1 MQESPLYRELEFPTN
16 FSVIDTLDDL
26 KALVDTL
33 YESDKLLGFDIETG
47 YSGKDTPKE
56 STNVYSDRQ
65 FIVGFSITND
75 FSWARYVPLKH
86 DFGQNID
93 PEKAWELM
101 KPLLEEKKGVIHNY
115 HFEASNLREI
125 EAKGDGPSIVLP
137 ISNWYDSMLEAYVLA
152 DVPANR
158 ISGSIAGGELVRR
171 YLPPFHRTEDMFAA
185 EHASSFAV
193 NLKSLTKFRYNYD
206 QKNIFTLFNGGKDL
220 TAKQKES
227 IRFNTLPIDENV
239 AHYACD
245 DAVFCLQLHNDQF
258 ARIMEDD
265 YLPFVYNLEREIAD
279 ILVDMSKSGVGVD
292 WDGINNHLG
301 MYEHFLD
308 RMLSDTRK
316 KFEKETGSSQASL
329 NFKSAPQMR
338 KVIYGPKEE
347 GGLGLTTSVETD
359 SGEKSTSEKALTTL
373 RKESPAIN
381 SLLNY
386 RQCIKMGNWFEQI
399 KSFEGRYNDNRLHPG
414 FLQTVVPS
422 GRFSSSGPNVQ
433 QIAKRWWFQIPDG
446 SVAEVMEEGT
456 LGEDYW
462 TGNARDFIVPE
473 EGYSLLSFDYASAE
487 IQMVGALAQEKE
499 IMDAFHRGE
508 DFHKWAASLMY
519 SKPISEVTKKER
531 QSAKAQPVSEPV
543 LTPDGWK
550 PIGKIK
556 SGDYVISG
564 TTGKPVLVKSVH
576 PQGEKDIY
584 EFSTTDGATRCTE
597 DHLWTVKSESD
608 RWPWKTVTT
617 RSLIDS
623 GLRRTSGQLKWML
636 PERPVI
642 NYGREDALPVDPY
655 ILGMLLGDGTFRH
668 SWAPSYSSADYELI
682 EAMAAYHESIG
693 GRVEERQIND
703 NFWTLYL
710 ACEPYTSGPRNVMR
724 NPLRLG
730 LRDLGLDN
738 LKSENKFIP
747 EKYLRAAPESR
758 LALLQGILDTDGNV
772 LNGGAEFCSV
782 SKELAEGVV
791 EIVRSLGGKA
801 TLSMRE
807 QSETALVRG
816 KVPNRLRYIYRV
828 YLRFPEHV
836 EPFRLTRKV
845 DKRKH
850 VPNFPLCRV
859 TGIEK
864 IGSEEAVCISVDSE
878 DGLYITNDF
887 VVTHNTYAFGSLYG
901 QSVAALAQQL
911 GVTKE
916 EGERMQSMYFAP
928 FPRLAGYFDQQH
940 TMAEKDLEVRTMI
953 GRKITLWNGM
963 HDNGKIRSGAKRVSV
978 NAPVQGSATGDYVK
992 IAMVNVR
999 NVLRQNGWW
1008 GTKVKLIM
1016 NQHDSL
1022 VFEVSNE
1029 LDMKEVVDTLTPA
1042 VQYNLAGVQGFYNE
1056 FEEFPPMNVDW
1067 EAGHSWG
1074 SIVSIDD
1081 YHLLGVERITLSF
1094 DSTPTVEDVK
1104 TLNAV
1109 MHTNPGNTVVGMRIN
1124 GEYVGTLNHSIASSP
1139 DVFKKFKYGDPDIG
1153 IQHAIGDKVSIDIP

>member
-292 WDGINNHLG
+292 WEGINNHLG

-399 KSFEGRYNDNRLHPG
+399 KSFEGRYDDNRLHPG

-531 QSAKAQPVSEPV
+531 QSAK
-543 LTPDGWK
+543 
-550 PIGKIK
+550 
-556 SGDYVISG
+556 
-564 TTGKPVLVKSVH
+564 
-576 PQGEKDIY
+576 
-584 EFSTTDGATRCTE
+584 
-597 DHLWTVKSESD
+597 
-608 RWPWKTVTT
+608 
-617 RSLIDS
+617 
-623 GLRRTSGQLKWML
+623 
-636 PERPVI
+636 
-642 NYGREDALPVDPY
+642 
-655 ILGMLLGDGTFRH
+655 TF
-668 SWAPSYSSADYELI
+668 
-682 EAMAAYHESIG
+682 
-693 GRVEERQIND
+693 
-703 NFWTLYL
+703 
-710 ACEPYTSGPRNVMR
+710 
-724 NPLRLG
+724 
-730 LRDLGLDN
+730 
-738 LKSENKFIP
+738 
-747 EKYLRAAPESR
+747 
-758 LALLQGILDTDGNV
+758 
-772 LNGGAEFCSV
+772 
-782 SKELAEGVV
+782 
-791 EIVRSLGGKA
+791 
-801 TLSMRE
+801 
-807 QSETALVRG
+807 
-816 KVPNRLRYIYRV
+816 
-828 YLRFPEHV
+828 
-836 EPFRLTRKV
+836 
-845 DKRKH
+845 
-850 VPNFPLCRV
+850 
-859 TGIEK
+859 
-864 IGSEEAVCISVDSE
+864 
-878 DGLYITNDF
+878 
-887 VVTHNTYAFGSLYG
+887 AFGSLYG

-911 GVTKE
+911 GVTKD
-916 EGERMQSMYFAP
+916 EGEKMQSMYFTP

-940 TMAEKDLEVRTMI
+940 AMAEKDLEVRTMI

-999 NVLRQNGWW
+999 NVLRQKGWW

-1056 FEEFPPMNVDW
+1056 FEDFPPMNVDW

-1109 MHTNPGNTVVGMRIN
+1109 MHTNPGNTIVDMRIN
-1124 GEYVGTLNHSIASSP
+1124 GEYVGTLNHSVASSP

-1153 IQHAIGDKVSIDIP
+1153 IKHAIGDKVSIDIP